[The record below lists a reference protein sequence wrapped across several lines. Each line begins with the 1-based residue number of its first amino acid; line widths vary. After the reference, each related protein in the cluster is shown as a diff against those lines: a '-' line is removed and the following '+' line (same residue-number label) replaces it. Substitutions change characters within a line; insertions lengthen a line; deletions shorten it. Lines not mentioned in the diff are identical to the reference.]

1 MPRISKVKKK
11 AVKTK
16 TKTVIKPKIKSANK
30 IKETNKGPIKIS
42 KTYIPKDTEKYMC
55 EKHKVFFRMKLQ
67 EWRKELVKSNNDA
80 LYNGSM
86 DDNSISADIVD
97 QANSY
102 TDKNVEMKA
111 INRQIKLISEIDK
124 ALFRIK
130 LNEWKKELIKANN
143 EALYNGSMDDNNI
156 SADLVDQAS
165 SYIDKNVEMKAIN
178 RQIKLISEI
187 DKALRRIMDD
197 TYGYCLDT
205 AEPIGLKR
213 LMARPVAKY
222 TIAAQEKHE
231 KDEKVHADD

>member
-1 MPRISKVKKK
+1 MPKTSKVKKK
-11 AVKTK
+11 VAKAKIKSVNKVKTK
-16 TKTVIKPKIKSANK
+16 VISKQ
-30 IKETNKGPIKIS
+30 KETSKGPVKIS
-42 KTYIPKDTEKYMC
+42 KNYLPKETEKYMC
-55 EKHKVFFRMKLQ
+55 EKHKVFFRMRLQ
-67 EWRKELVKSNNDA
+67 EWKKELIKANNEA

-97 QANSY
+97 QASSY

-124 ALFRIK
+124 ALARIRE
-130 LNEWKKELIKANN
+130 N
-143 EALYNGSMDDNNI
+143 
-156 SADLVDQAS
+156 
-165 SYIDKNVEMKAIN
+165 
-178 RQIKLISEI
+178 
-187 DKALRRIMDD
+187 

>member
-1 MPRISKVKKK
+1 MAKTSKVKKK
-11 AVKTK
+11 VVKAKNKTASKNKVKTATKIAAVKTTVAKTAVKTTVAK
-16 TKTVIKPKIKSANK
+16 TK
-30 IKETNKGPIKIS
+30 ETIKGPIKIS

-67 EWRKELVKSNNDA
+67 EWRKDLVRANNEA
-80 LYNGSM
+80 LYNGSL

-97 QANSY
+97 QASSY

-124 ALFRIK
+124 ALARIR
-130 LNEWKKELIKANN
+130 E
-143 EALYNGSMDDNNI
+143 
-156 SADLVDQAS
+156 
-165 SYIDKNVEMKAIN
+165 
-178 RQIKLISEI
+178 
-187 DKALRRIMDD
+187 D

>member
-1 MPRISKVKKK
+1 MPKTSKVKKK
-11 AVKTK
+11 AT
-16 TKTVIKPKIKSANK
+16 KPKIKNSIKSKTKK
-30 IKETNKGPIKIS
+30 ISKPIVSGKGLIKIS
-42 KTYIPKDTEKYMC
+42 KTYVPKDTEKYMC
-55 EKHKVFFRMKLQ
+55 EKHKVFFRIKLQ
-67 EWRKELVKSNNDA
+67 DWKKELVRVNNEA

-97 QANSY
+97 QASSY

-124 ALFRIK
+124 ALIRLK
-130 LNEWKKELIKANN
+130 
-143 EALYNGSMDDNNI
+143 
-156 SADLVDQAS
+156 
-165 SYIDKNVEMKAIN
+165 
-178 RQIKLISEI
+178 
-187 DKALRRIMDD
+187 DD

-231 KDEKVHADD
+231 KNEKVYADE

>member
-1 MPRISKVKKK
+1 MPKTTKVKKK
-11 AVKTK
+11 VSKPKTK
-16 TKTVIKPKIKSANK
+16 VVRKAKPAAAKVVSKA
-30 IKETNKGPIKIS
+30 PIKIS
-42 KTYIPKDTEKYMC
+42 KTYVPKDTEKYMC
-55 EKHKVFFRMKLQ
+55 EKHKVFFRIRL
-67 EWRKELVKSNNDA
+67 
-80 LYNGSM
+80 
-86 DDNSISADIVD
+86 
-97 QANSY
+97 
-102 TDKNVEMKA
+102 T
-111 INRQIKLISEIDK
+111 
-124 ALFRIK
+124 
-130 LNEWKKELIKANN
+130 EWKKELIKANN

-156 SADLVDQAS
+156 SADIVDQAS

-187 DKALRRIMDD
+187 DKALRRIRED